1 MKKILMI
8 TVFMLFVFNVY
19 GQVYENVERTSSFYL
34 IPVLSDTNERT
45 DGYYLPSLLAAN
57 KKGYGYIDCNFTKG
71 GLIVPMLG
79 RTLVA
84 AAWYEHGNTRSM
96 IDIKEIMGNL
106 QPGGPAIPDT
116 NHLMGFA
123 FGANITDKI
132 ALGLNFRY
140 LLGRYYEESSTTGAK
155 NSHKIDTDRMEINP
169 SLTFRTAKL
178 FADVGLAINF
188 QWMTEKAVG
197 TFEYDRTTTYNGNAD
212 FSIFGRTGFKATQYS
227 DIVIG
232 TGFGV
237 LPVHEYVLDNNGDK
251 IAKIQHDSYFWNF
264 KAASVIKPVSWMR
277 IHPALIFSL
286 YHFDNIQEQVDV
298 TNPEKMTIKKD
309 EFYLTMALGLDVVPV
324 EWFSIKA
331 GVMKNFILLDDKT
344 TTAVAETTDKDTVL
358 GETLDAYFGPS
369 LTVKGFT
376 FTSLINLKFFT
387 DGPYMITGNNLSDW
401 AYVATVEYQW

>member
-1 MKKILMI
+1 MKKILVI
-8 TVFMLFVFNVY
+8 TVFMLFAFNVY
-19 GQVYENVERTSSFYL
+19 GPVYENVERTSSFGL

-71 GLIVPMLG
+71 GLIVPMMG

-96 IDIKEIMGNL
+96 IDIKEIMGDL

-132 ALGLNFRY
+132 AIGINFRY
-140 LLGRYYEESSTTGAK
+140 LLGRYYEENSTTGAK

-169 SLTFRTAKL
+169 SLTFRTEKL

-188 QWMTEKAVG
+188 QWMTEKLSELSNM
-197 TFEYDRTTTYNGNAD
+197 TELRHITEMPIFQ
-212 FSIFGRTGFKATQYS
+212 FSGEPVSKLPVFRHRYRNRFR
-227 DIVIG
+227 
-232 TGFGV
+232 V

-277 IHPALIFSL
+277 PPCI
-286 YHFDNIQEQVDV
+286 D
-298 TNPEKMTIKKD
+298 
-309 EFYLTMALGLDVVPV
+309 
-324 EWFSIKA
+324 
-331 GVMKNFILLDDKT
+331 ILPLP
-344 TTAVAETTDKDTVL
+344 
-358 GETLDAYFGPS
+358 F
-369 LTVKGFT
+369 
-376 FTSLINLKFFT
+376 
-387 DGPYMITGNNLSDW
+387 
-401 AYVATVEYQW
+401 

>member
-1 MKKILMI
+1 LMI

-19 GQVYENVERTSSFYL
+19 GQVYENVERTSSFGL

-71 GLIVPMLG
+71 GLIVPMMG

-84 AAWYEHGNTRSM
+84 AAWYEHGNTRNM
-96 IDIKEIMGNL
+96 VDIKEIMGNL
-106 QPGGPAIPDT
+106 QPAGPAIPDT
-116 NHLMGFA
+116 RHLMGFA

-132 ALGLNFRY
+132 SLGLNFRY
-140 LLGRYYEESSTTGAK
+140 LLGRSYEENSAAGVK

-169 SLTFRTAKL
+169 SLTFRTGSL
-178 FADVGLAINF
+178 FADFGLAINF
-188 QWMTEKAVG
+188 QWMTENAVG

-212 FSIFGRTGFKATQYS
+212 FSFFGRAGFKATQYS
-227 DIVIG
+227 DIVLS

-237 LPVHEYVLDNNGDK
+237 LPVHEYALDSAGDK
-251 IAKIQHDSYFWNF
+251 TLKIQLDSYFWNL
-264 KAASVIKPVSWMR
+264 KAASVIKPVKWMR
-277 IHPALIFSL
+277 IHPGLMFSL
-286 YHFDNIQEQVDV
+286 YHLDNIQKQVAV
-298 TNPEKMTIKKD
+298 SNPEKMTSKTN
-309 EFYLTMALGLDVVPV
+309 EFYLTMTLGLDVIPV

-331 GVMKNFILLDDKT
+331 GVMKTFMLVDQT
-344 TTAVAETTDKDTVL
+344 TSTVVAETDAQDT
-358 GETLDAYFGPS
+358 TLDEILGAYFGPS

-387 DGPYMITGNNLSDW
+387 DGPYMITGNTLSDW